1 MKKDEKNQKTTQF
14 LSFSIE
20 NVEIPKLT
28 ERQMSGK
35 VWYNWGNDNKLPYYL
50 YGLYEKSSLMQSI
63 INTTVN
69 FIVGNSIESIY
80 KPNEDETWEDLIKN
94 LGLDYLIY
102 GGFAIQVMYNKMG
115 QIHSLNWLD
124 MRKIRTDEEHTKV
137 YYSKEFATKS
147 SPQYLTFPVWKRGE
161 EYRNESAV
169 FFYTGSK
176 RTVYPL
182 PRYSGSIP
190 AIETSIRIDN
200 FHLNA
205 IKNNFSNNTII
216 AFHNGIPDDDTKKML
231 ERKIREKFAGDD
243 NAGKILLTFDD
254 SKENGVEVQRVDD
267 DNFDKKYDALKTSTI
282 LSIFTGFSA
291 PQQLF
296 GYALSGNVFNKE
308 EYEQA
313 FQLYQRLQVL
323 PIQNLFT
330 RVFERIYGTPE
341 AIKFIPFELIEEK
354 NDENVDE
361 TIKTNPEDN
370 NE

>member
-1 MKKDEKNQKTTQF
+1 MKKDEKNQKMTQF

-63 INTTVN
+63 INTTLN
-69 FIVGNSIESIY
+69 FVIGNSIESNY

-147 SPQYLTFPVWKRGE
+147 SPQYLTFKTWKRGE

-169 FFYTGSK
+169 FFYTGGK

-216 AFHNGIPDDDTKKML
+216 AFHNGIPDEDTKKSL

-313 FQLYQRLQVL
+313 F
-323 PIQNLFT
+323 
-330 RVFERIYGTPE
+330 
-341 AIKFIPFELIEEK
+341 
-354 NDENVDE
+354 
-361 TIKTNPEDN
+361 
-370 NE
+370 